1 MQLNQSVFQKDNGCN
16 TSCQI
21 DMKQSKETEKEKW
34 VLCPVC
40 NNKTRLKLR
49 KDMVLKNFPL
59 FCPKCRQET
68 LINAER
74 WNISIIIEPDP

>member
-1 MQLNQSVFQKDNGCN
+1 LQLNQSVFQKDNGCN
-16 TSCQI
+16 VLCQI
-21 DMKQSKETEKEKW
+21 EMKQNKEIKKW
-34 VLCPVC
+34 VLCPAC

-49 KDMVLKNFPL
+49 KNTMLKYFPL

-74 WNISIIIEPDP
+74 WNISIIKEPDA